1 MRLERDVRRSVD
13 GHLKVIEQ
21 LSLFIVSVYTDD
33 SFHEMSSSNKGG
45 LISESISL
53 RLHLP
58 NILPITSLSIFSLE
72 RNTQNKD
79 FAQIKFWKNSLGLSH
94 LYWTDWIWNIFLL
107 YLGHK
112 FFFFIPFQPKPIDV
126 NVISHQMQRYAVW
139 FGGSMLAST
148 VRTSFLFISIFTIQN
163 LSYEFWICF
172 ALLKTYFCLRIKIV

>member
-13 GHLKVIEQ
+13 GRLKVIEQ
-21 LSLFIVSVYTDD
+21 LSLFIVSVYIID

-79 FAQIKFWKNSLGLSH
+79 FAQIKFWRMEKLS
-94 LYWTDWIWNIFLL
+94 
-107 YLGHK
+107 
-112 FFFFIPFQPKPIDV
+112 
-126 NVISHQMQRYAVW
+126 
-139 FGGSMLAST
+139 
-148 VRTSFLFISIFTIQN
+148 
-163 LSYEFWICF
+163 
-172 ALLKTYFCLRIKIV
+172 RIKPPFLDRLNLEYLLIFVVLRS

>member
-1 MRLERDVRRSVD
+1 MRFQLVRTPCLVRLERDVRRSVD
-13 GHLKVIEQ
+13 GRLKVIEQ
-21 LSLFIVSVYTDD
+21 LSLFIVSVYIID

-94 LYWTDWIWNIFLL
+94 LYWTD
-107 YLGHK
+107 
-112 FFFFIPFQPKPIDV
+112 
-126 NVISHQMQRYAVW
+126 
-139 FGGSMLAST
+139 
-148 VRTSFLFISIFTIQN
+148 
-163 LSYEFWICF
+163 
-172 ALLKTYFCLRIKIV
+172 